1 MKKEE
6 VINAILYLQ
15 KYKTETDRIEA
26 KSAILGCPNKLY
38 DTISAFSN
46 KNGGIIIFG
55 INEENGFS
63 VDGVYDANDLQNKI
77 TNLCSQ
83 SMEPVVR
90 PEIIT
95 FEYSDKTIVAV
106 KINEMEQ
113 LKKPCYYKKNGIKN
127 GAYIRIGDRDDLMT
141 DYEIYTIQSYKDRI
155 IEDKRPVKEAKVED
169 LNQEYL
175 NNYIE
180 KAKLNRPNFSK
191 FSFEKC
197 LTLSNVLDQNN
208 EKYFPTIAG
217 LMVFGE
223 YPQSFYPQL
232 FVACTVIPGQN
243 LGDTGIHNERFLD
256 NQRVESTIEE
266 MFYKTMN
273 FITRNMK
280 TRVIIDSLGKRTDLP
295 EYPVDALKE
304 AVVNAL
310 VHRDYSSQT
319 QNAYISV
326 TMFSDRIEITNP
338 GVLYGTNKIEKLGSS
353 NSMESRNPN
362 IVKILED
369 LHTILENRHTGIP
382 TIIREMKKSKLP
394 EPEFIEERDCFKVI
408 LKNGFS
414 EQSVTGEGDD
424 RLSKPVI
431 KKSVHEENQ
440 SSKHDIKISKVQNH
454 KSKVLLFC
462 NEPKNMNEIMEFLGL
477 NSRSYVREN
486 IIVPLLKDGCLQF
499 VDPNIKS
506 RTQKYVTSKIN
517 KDGK

>member
-1 MKKEE
+1 M
-6 VINAILYLQ
+6 
-15 KYKTETDRIEA
+15 
-26 KSAILGCPNKLY
+26 
-38 DTISAFSN
+38 
-46 KNGGIIIFG
+46 
-55 INEENGFS
+55 
-63 VDGVYDANDLQNKI
+63 
-77 TNLCSQ
+77 
-83 SMEPVVR
+83 
-90 PEIIT
+90 
-95 FEYSDKTIVAV
+95 
-106 KINEMEQ
+106 
-113 LKKPCYYKKNGIKN
+113 
-127 GAYIRIGDRDDLMT
+127 
-141 DYEIYTIQSYKDRI
+141 
-155 IEDKRPVKEAKVED
+155 
-169 LNQEYL
+169 
-175 NNYIE
+175 
-180 KAKLNRPNFSK
+180 
-191 FSFEKC
+191 
-197 LTLSNVLDQNN
+197 DQNN

-256 NQRVESTIEE
+256 NQRVEGTIEE

-414 EQSVTGEGDD
+414 EQSVTGEG
-424 RLSKPVI
+424 
-431 KKSVHEENQ
+431 E
-440 SSKHDIKISKVQNH
+440 
-454 KSKVLLFC
+454 
-462 NEPKNMNEIMEFLGL
+462 
-477 NSRSYVREN
+477 
-486 IIVPLLKDGCLQF
+486 
-499 VDPNIKS
+499 
-506 RTQKYVTSKIN
+506 
-517 KDGK
+517 